1 MIRRIY
7 IHNYRCFQNFDL
19 KLDDQSSVLILGKN
33 GTGKSTLSDALR
45 ILQSIAKGDNL
56 AKQLLSVSDFAF
68 NRTDAPIRIEL
79 SVALN
84 DKVYDYAVAFELPE
98 GFNEPCVREEKL
110 TCDGQT
116 VYSRVEAQV
125 ELAAGG
131 TRFLVH
137 RHFVAL
143 PIVQIRGQDNP
154 IETFRSWVSRLI
166 LIAPVPSSIKGESDE
181 VSLYPDKH
189 VSNFANW
196 FSGVLGEYPASYSV
210 IDEFLKQAL
219 PDFMDFQNKA
229 VGETAKKLVVRFGV
243 DDNILRL
250 DFNRLSDGE
259 KIFFVCAVLLGANK
273 HYGPTFCLWD
283 EPDNFVSL
291 SEVGHMVVALRES
304 FSQSG
309 QLFVTSHNPEAIRKF
324 SDESTLYLD
333 RKSHLEPTRGR
344 WLSDLSYQGDLID
357 SLIRGDVGNGG

>member
-33 GTGKSTLSDALR
+33 GTGKSTLSSALR
-45 ILQSIAKGDNL
+45 ILQSIAKGDNRV
-56 AKQLLSVSDFAF
+56 KQLLSVSDFAF
-68 NRTDAPIRIEL
+68 DQTDVPVRIEL
-79 SVALN
+79 SVELN
-84 DKVYDYAVAFELPE
+84 DMVYDYAVAFDLPD
-98 GFNEPCVREEKL
+98 GFKEPRVRDETL
-110 TCDGQT
+110 TCDGAT
-116 VYSRVEAQV
+116 VYSRDEAQV
-125 ELAAGG
+125 ELAGG
-131 TRFLVH
+131 GARFLVDWH
-137 RHFVAL
+137 VVAL
-143 PIVQIRGQDNP
+143 PIVQIRGQGNP

-166 LIAPVPSSIKGESDE
+166 LIAPVPSSIGGESSED
-181 VSLYPDKH
+181 SLYPDQH
-189 VSNFANW
+189 VTNFANW

-210 IDEFLKQAL
+210 IGEFLKQTL
-219 PDFMDFQNKA
+219 PDFMDFQNKS
-229 VGETAKKLVVRFGV
+229 VGESAKKIVVRFGIEKK
-243 DDNILRL
+243 ILRL
-250 DFNRLSDGE
+250 DLDRLSDGE

-291 SEVGHMVVALRES
+291 SEVGHMVVALRKS
-304 FSQSG
+304 FAQSG

-333 RKSHLEPTRGR
+333 RKSHLEPTRAR

-357 SLIRGDVGNGG
+357 SLIRGDIGNGG